1 MPLIPPQVLNCC
13 FYLYKTKGD
22 ARSGRPFGGTGFL
35 LAVPSQVDERVFH
48 TFGVTN
54 WHVAVRDG
62 CSVIRVNKVGGGVD
76 ILDRDPSEWIFR
88 SKWHDLAIIGMPD
101 TDEAMTAIH
110 RQMLLSREET
120 AALEIWSGADVFMV
134 GRFVDHDGRSTNH
147 PSVRFGHISVMPVS
161 GITQPTGATL
171 ESYVLDVHSR
181 TGYSG
186 SPTFVYRTLGEDL
199 RRSMM
204 VTGPGTVFVKLLGVH
219 WGQFPEKWKL
229 TATGKVKPSSQPRR
243 FIGEAEIEGLSG
255 MTCAVPS
262 WALLELLDDDPKAKA
277 FLAAKEETLH
287 ARLGRDGQHPMGE

>member
-1 MPLIPPQVLNCC
+1 MLGIGQTVAHWSFSDAFPKARIIDERGCTRWLWCGMPLIPPQVLNCC

-161 GITQPTGATL
+161 GITQPTGKLRSPRPFPYGIFGLA
-171 ESYVLDVHSR
+171 YVCLPDAWR
-181 TGYSG
+181 G
-186 SPTFVYRTLGEDL
+186 S
-199 RRSMM
+199 
-204 VTGPGTVFVKLLGVH
+204 
-219 WGQFPEKWKL
+219 
-229 TATGKVKPSSQPRR
+229 
-243 FIGEAEIEGLSG
+243 AEIDDGDRPRHGFCETARSALGPVPGKMEAHCDRQSEAIVATASLYWRSG
-255 MTCAVPS
+255 
-262 WALLELLDDDPKAKA
+262 D
-277 FLAAKEETLH
+277 
-287 ARLGRDGQHPMGE
+287 